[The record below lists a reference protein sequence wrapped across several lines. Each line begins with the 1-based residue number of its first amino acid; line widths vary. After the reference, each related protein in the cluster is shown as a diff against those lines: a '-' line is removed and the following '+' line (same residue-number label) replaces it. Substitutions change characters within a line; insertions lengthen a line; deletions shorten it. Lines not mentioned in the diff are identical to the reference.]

1 MSNKPLGRFFAISA
15 PSGAGKTT
23 LVDRLLKEFP
33 GIRRSVSC
41 TTRKP
46 RLGEKDGVDY
56 FFIDKKKFEDMV
68 RKDLFFEWEEV
79 HGACYG
85 TPKEPLLKRRNQG
98 QHTILDVDT
107 RGGLTI
113 KKAFSGSCIIFLLPP
128 SLKDLEARL
137 RGRKTDSEEAIQ
149 RRLEDARTQI
159 AEKDKFDYV
168 VVNDDLDRAYNE
180 IRKII
185 YDSIGGHP

>member
-1 MSNKPLGRFFAISA
+1 MSNKFLGRFFAISA

-23 LVDRLLKEFP
+23 LVNRLLKEFP
-33 GIRRSVSC
+33 DIGRSISC

-56 FFIDKKKFEDMV
+56 FFIDKEKFQDMI

-85 TPKEPLLKRRNQG
+85 TPKGPLLKRRDQG
-98 QHTILDVDT
+98 QHTILDIDT

-113 KKAFSGSCIIFLLPP
+113 KKAFPDSCIIFLLPP
-128 SLKDLEARL
+128 SLKDLETRL
-137 RGRKTDSEEAIQ
+137 RGRKTDPEEAIQ

-159 AEKDKFDYV
+159 AERSKFDYV
-168 VVNDDLDRAYNE
+168 VINDDLDRAYNK

-185 YDSIGGHP
+185 YDSIGGYP